1 MKAHDPND
9 DPFAAL
15 SAEYDAAH
23 TMKLPSEFGSGIVKN
38 ESSSPEVSVKKA
50 AAEEDHTEATVEED
64 ESSRHEDEPAKEEEE
79 HHDDDKQ

>member
-23 TMKLPSEFGSGIVKN
+23 TMKLPSAFGSGIVKN

-50 AAEEDHTEATVEED
+50 AVEEDHTEAAED
-64 ESSRHEDEPAKEEEE
+64 ESSRHKDAPAAPKEEEE